1 MKDLPHE
8 KQKLLDDSLGVATHR
23 VALKVLETP
32 REGTGGG
39 LRDHARG
46 AEHAATIVPV
56 PPDMEDQ
63 YMTWL
68 RALVDIIE
76 RSGGGPGRERIVS

>member
-1 MKDLPHE
+1 MRNRSCSTI
-8 KQKLLDDSLGVATHR
+8 LLASLHTAWPSRCSRRRGKEREAVY
-23 VALKVLETP
+23 EIM
-32 REGTGGG
+32 REG
-39 LRDHARG
+39 LR
-46 AEHAATIVPV
+46 HAATIVPV
-56 PPDMEDQ
+56 PSDMEDQ

>member
-23 VALKVLETP
+23 VASRCSRRRGKEREAVYEIM
-32 REGTGGG
+32 REG
-39 LRDHARG
+39 LR
-46 AEHAATIVPV
+46 HAATIVPV

-63 YMTWL
+63 CMTWL

-76 RSGGGPGRERIVS
+76 RSGGGPGRQRIVS

>member
-1 MKDLPHE
+1 M
-8 KQKLLDDSLGVATHR
+8 
-23 VALKVLETP
+23 
-32 REGTGGG
+32 REG
-39 LRDHARG
+39 LR
-46 AEHAATIVPV
+46 HAATIVPV

-76 RSGGGPGRERIVS
+76 RSGGGPGRQRIAS